1 MRLRYGPP
9 DPRPH
14 HIKVNDSEWR
24 DRRSSLSYGAQI
36 KAGGTGDKAD
46 IAKLRQ
52 AQGTRAGMG
61 WAGRIGV
68 STETGTRRMPEQ
80 KARSADRPAGSTEA
94 ASKFSI
100 AKLIPI
106 GILLAGLVAFF
117 ATGLN
122 KYVSF
127 AELAKH
133 HTALAAWVHAHFL
146 WAVLAYIAGYAVM
159 IAFSLPGGAVATIF
173 GGFLFGGMIDG
184 IGGTALAAAIVVV
197 GATIGATALF
207 LAARTGLG
215 EPLRARAGPGLKR
228 MEAGFRENAMS
239 YLLVLRLV
247 PLFPFWLVNLVPA
260 FLGVPLRTYVI
271 GTFFGIMPGTF
282 VYASVGRGL
291 GAILAEG
298 KKPDLGI
305 IFKAEILI
313 PLLGLAL
320 LALIP
325 VVYKRLKARR
335 SPPTGEAP

>member
-1 MRLRYGPP
+1 M
-9 DPRPH
+9 
-14 HIKVNDSEWR
+14 S
-24 DRRSSLSYGAQI
+24 
-36 KAGGTGDKAD
+36 
-46 IAKLRQ
+46 
-52 AQGTRAGMG
+52 
-61 WAGRIGV
+61 
-68 STETGTRRMPEQ
+68 EQ
-80 KARSADRPAGSTEA
+80 KAPPAERPVGPADP
-94 ASKFSI
+94 ASKFSFTR
-100 AKLIPI
+100 LIPLA
-106 GILLAGLVAFF
+106 ILVVGLVVFF
-117 ATGLN
+117 ATGLD

-127 AELAKH
+127 EVLAKH
-133 HTALAAWVHAHFL
+133 HTALADWVKDHFAL
-146 WAVLAYIAGYAVM
+146 AVLCYVAAYAVM

-173 GGFLFGGMIDG
+173 GGFL
-184 IGGTALAAAIVVV
+184 IGSAIPGVAGTVFAAAIVVV

-291 GAILAEG
+291 GAILEAGER
-298 KKPDLGI
+298 PDLGI
-305 IFKAEILI
+305 VFKAEILI

-325 VVYKRLKARR
+325 VVYKRIKARR
-335 SPPTGEAP
+335 